1 MYVTSIREVVQ
12 KVFLLVFALV
22 YCGFFFV
29 DYILQIS
36 FLVHNTDHNKKGKR
50 AFIVYIK

>member
-22 YCGFFFV
+22 YCGFFLLII
-29 DYILQIS
+29 YCR
-36 FLVHNTDHNKKGKR
+36 FL
-50 AFIVYIK
+50 F